1 MTALIKYFQ
10 ALCKDTTAC
19 EVNHTSGKTQMS
31 LHASL
36 RCPSSLQQHQLK
48 SYQKAFPLLAA
59 MTFSSQLGPYQ
70 VERTQLWHLSLRLTL
85 QSVLDLACGP
95 GTDARLSSPDTLD
108 RHVWLTEERSNHLH
122 FKPGQINPPP
132 THANMGHLQTKH
144 TESRHQSLMLTM
156 TTAVASL
163 AAFPPEVHAEERP

>member
-10 ALCKDTTAC
+10 ALCKDTTPC

-85 QSVLDLACGP
+85 QRVFWIWRAVPELMPDCPVRTHWTGMCGSRRR
-95 GTDARLSSPDTLD
+95 DQIISISSLGKSTLHPHMQIWAIFRPNRQRADT
-108 RHVWLTEERSNHLH
+108 RV
-122 FKPGQINPPP
+122 
-132 THANMGHLQTKH
+132 
-144 TESRHQSLMLTM
+144 
-156 TTAVASL
+156 
-163 AAFPPEVHAEERP
+163 